1 MIRTR
6 NFHTNLPNTSLMLLN
21 ERWYN
26 QYGIAPHIDIHLD
39 TASSSITTNDD
50 HSINVLFPSMV
61 SSSQHKQGHVF
72 IANDTYIMV
81 PFVSHI
87 DPDLA
92 PIIDP
97 MQQQFTWPSI
107 NAIHSSDDP
116 TVFLKRQSK
125 VQPHSVPYNMNML
138 FGSDVSFNQFTPTKL
153 KKIINQVH
161 QNDYETPRQAYLRQL
176 SISFSTLPPSQFIKI
191 PDLDLHYDGGT
202 NVFAITDRRLFC
214 FYFDVKCDVFQV
226 SGSRFVAKGW
236 GGVLI

>member
-97 MQQQFTWPSI
+97 MQQQFT
-107 NAIHSSDDP
+107 
-116 TVFLKRQSK
+116 
-125 VQPHSVPYNMNML
+125 
-138 FGSDVSFNQFTPTKL
+138 
-153 KKIINQVH
+153 
-161 QNDYETPRQAYLRQL
+161 
-176 SISFSTLPPSQFIKI
+176 
-191 PDLDLHYDGGT
+191 
-202 NVFAITDRRLFC
+202 
-214 FYFDVKCDVFQV
+214 
-226 SGSRFVAKGW
+226 
-236 GGVLI
+236 